1 VTYKWI
7 QQLSIGWVSGVV
19 FCLVAATWAG
29 AGTLTGWKVLPDAF
43 WMMALGCSLLAAILA
58 GTLTGWV
65 RGQREL
71 ELRLSEHEART
82 QEVERRLTSVIHLN
96 SQLVAAEDE
105 QSLVEIA
112 LNVVSNLTGALASSF
127 VPLDEMGEPLAAIVH
142 GDLPQPILKAWAEH
156 LADQLVRKTCGKCQE
171 LHADAGQVCPL
182 LQGPFADAFSVYCLP
197 MTRGQRAYG
206 LLNVYFG
213 PQTTLD
219 AETRLFLAGLLV
231 EMGNAI
237 QALRL
242 RGQEMATVRQLQLAR
257 ANRTSL
263 TAALEHLLDNLRISF
278 EMDGAWLRADPLREH
293 ETEIEIRRGGE
304 EWMERREVQMLLSR
318 VFTRPGEVGSVD
330 LVGGGS
336 VMGASLALAEA
347 GASGAVLLISAQTRA
362 TVPHEMAVLK
372 TVASQAALLIE
383 SERSRESLEFAIVMQ
398 ERTRLAREIHDGL
411 AQTLAYLKLQTA
423 HMQRAL
429 NQNDLDG
436 LKELLGQNH
445 RALGDAYLDVRQAID
460 NLRLNPQLG
469 MAHWLELA
477 ARDFEH
483 TGGIPVRR
491 TFGELTVEV
500 PTEVQAQLV
509 RIVQEVFSN
518 IRKHA
523 HAKTA
528 WIVLK
533 EWEGDLILEVG
544 DDGQGFCEVD
554 VPLLSQY
561 GLRGMRERSE
571 LIGADFQI
579 VSRPNEGTV
588 VHLRL
593 PARSWEMLR

>member
-1 VTYKWI
+1 
-7 QQLSIGWVSGVV
+7 
-19 FCLVAATWAG
+19 
-29 AGTLTGWKVLPDAF
+29 
-43 WMMALGCSLLAAILA
+43 
-58 GTLTGWV
+58 
-65 RGQREL
+65 
-71 ELRLSEHEART
+71 
-82 QEVERRLTSVIHLN
+82 VE
-96 SQLVAAEDE
+96 AEDE

-127 VPLDEMGEPLAAIVH
+127 VPLDEMGEPLSAIVH
-142 GDLPQPILKAWAEH
+142 GNLPQPIMKAWAEH
-156 LADQLVRKTCGKCQE
+156 LAGQLVRKTCGKCQE

-182 LQGPFADAFSVYCLP
+182 LQGPFADAFSVFCLP

-213 PQTTLD
+213 PHHELD
-219 AETRLFLAGLLV
+219 AETRYFLEGLLV

-237 QALRL
+237 QVLRL

-263 TAALEHLLDNLRISF
+263 ATALEQLLDNLRISF
-278 EMDGAWLRADPLREH
+278 EMDGAWLRMTPQRGNENQ
-293 ETEIEIRRGGE
+293 IEIIKGSTEGLTRAEVRG
-304 EWMERREVQMLLSR
+304 LLNR
-318 VFTRPGEVGSVD
+318 VLDCPGEVGSVG
-330 LVGGGS
+330 LGEGGS
-336 VMGASLALAEA
+336 VLAASLALAET
-347 GASGAVLLISAQTRA
+347 GASGAVLLFSAQNR
-362 TVPHEMAVLK
+362 VPAAQEMAVLK
-372 TVASQAALLIE
+372 TVANQAALLIE

-429 NQNDLDG
+429 AQNNLDG
-436 LKELLGQNH
+436 LKELLGQNYL
-445 RALGDAYLDVRQAID
+445 ALGDAYQDVRQSID

-469 MAHWLELA
+469 MAHWLELSA
-477 ARDFEH
+477 KEFEH
-483 TGGIPVRR
+483 AGGIPVRR

-523 HAKTA
+523 HAKNA

-533 EWEGDLILEVG
+533 DWEGDLILEVG
-544 DDGQGFCEVD
+544 DDGQGFCEED

-588 VHLRL
+588 IHLRL